1 MAHFW
6 NSRRRPNVWKG
17 IAAGTLGG
25 LAASWVMSQF
35 QTVWTKASEAAAGNS
50 GKSNGRQPSEQE
62 EDPTIKT
69 AEGIT
74 RTFTGERLTRRQKQK
89 AGPIV
94 HFAFGAAMGGVY
106 GAAAEFLP
114 AVKSLSGAPYGA
126 ALFLGA
132 DEVALPVLGLT
143 KKPLDYPASRH
154 VYGLSSH
161 FIYGLTLET
170 VRRLI
175 RDRL

>member
-6 NSRRRPNVWKG
+6 KSRRRPNVWKG

-25 LAASWVMSQF
+25 LAASLIMSQF
-35 QTVWTKASEAAAGNS
+35 QTLWTKASDAATGNS
-50 GKSNGRQPSEQE
+50 HKSNGREQE
-62 EDPTIKT
+62 EDPTMKT
-69 AEGIT
+69 AESIS

-94 HFAFGAAMGGVY
+94 HYAFGAAMGGVY

-114 AVKSLSGAPYGA
+114 AVKSLSGVPYGA
-126 ALFLGA
+126 ALFVGA
-132 DEVALPVLGLT
+132 DEVALPVLGLS
-143 KKPLDYPASRH
+143 KKPVEYPASRH
-154 VYGLSSH
+154 FYGLSSH
-161 FIYGLTLET
+161 FVYGLTLEG
-170 VRRLI
+170 VRRLV